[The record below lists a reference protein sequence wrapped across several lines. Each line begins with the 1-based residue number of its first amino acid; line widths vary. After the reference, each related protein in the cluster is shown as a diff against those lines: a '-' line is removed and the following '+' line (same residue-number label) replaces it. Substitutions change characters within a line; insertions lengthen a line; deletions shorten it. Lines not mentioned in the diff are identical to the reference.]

1 MDIKKKIEEIVAK
14 VKSDDKFANKFI
26 EDPVKAVEAV
36 IGIDLPDDQVNALVD
51 GVKAKIAGDK
61 ASGILGSV
69 KKLF

>member
-14 VKSDDKFANKFI
+14 VKSDDKFANKFK

-61 ASGILGSV
+61 ASGIFGSV